1 MSNATIVPQPTPSL
15 YHTNFDAFADA
26 LRAVAPELF
35 TTAAEYRTRT
45 AELGIPFNEDEAL
58 GRAMHVLLSIVGPSD
73 DDLDPDDDDRECASG
88 CDYNDDEL
96 LHCGIQR

>member
-35 TTAAEYRTRT
+35 TTAEDYRARAAEH
-45 AELGIPFNEDEAL
+45 GITFNADEAL
-58 GRAMHVLLSIVGPSD
+58 GRAVHVLLSVVGPSD
-73 DDLDPDDDDRECASG
+73 ADLDPDDDAECATG

-96 LHCGIQR
+96 LQCGIQH

>member
-15 YHTNFDAFADA
+15 YHTDFAAFADA
-26 LRAVAPELF
+26 LRAVAPDLF
-35 TTAAEYRTRT
+35 TTAADYRTRT
-45 AELGIPFNEDEAL
+45 AEMGIPFNDDEAL
-58 GRAMHVLLSIVGPSD
+58 GRAVHVLLAVVGPSD
-73 DDLDPDDDDRECASG
+73 GDLDPDDDAECATG

>member
-1 MSNATIVPQPTPSL
+1 MSNTTSVPQPTPSL
-15 YHTNFDAFADA
+15 YHTNFAAFGDA

-35 TTAAEYRTRT
+35 IAAAEYRTQ
-45 AELGIPFNEDEAL
+45 AHANGITFNEDEAL
-58 GRAMHVLLSIVGPSD
+58 GRAVHVLLTVVGPSD
-73 DDLDPDDDDRECASG
+73 ADLDPDDNAECAFG